1 MNRKLAFGL
10 LVLAN
15 VFWGSSYVAAKLAL
29 RDLPPPLLGA
39 LRVTLA
45 SALIWLAALPAW
57 RAHGWGGVARRVA
70 AVPRRDALRLA
81 GLGAGGLAVDYL
93 LAYQGISRTSAT
105 DASLMII
112 GEVIFTTLLAVALL
126 GERLSRRK
134 LAGIGAGAAGVAAL
148 VFGGGAAEAGSGA
161 RAIGDAL
168 ILCGL
173 LAAALY
179 SVLGAGMARKYA
191 PIAIMAYAHAG
202 SMLVWAP
209 VLAWYAL
216 RGFPAVHWPAAAS
229 VVYLGLV
236 TSLLC
241 YLLWFA
247 AAPVVGADRGAVTL
261 FVQPLVGA
269 LLGLLLLH
277 EPLTLARAVGAA
289 LIFLALYLT
298 SVPGRRPRRAG
309 ARAVNDAP
317 GAL

>member
-1 MNRKLAFGL
+1 MGQRNSVNRRLAFGL
-10 LVLAN
+10 LILAN
-15 VFWGSSYVAAKLAL
+15 VFWGSSYVAAKVAL

-39 LRVTLA
+39 LRVTGA
-45 SALIWLAALPAW
+45 TALIWLAALPAW
-57 RAHGWGGVARRVA
+57 RAHGWGGVSRRVA

-81 GLGAGGLAVDYL
+81 GLGAGGLAADYL
-93 LAYQGISRTSAT
+93 LGYQGISLTSAT

-112 GEVIFTTLLAVALL
+112 GEVIFTTLLAVLLL

-134 LAGIGAGAAGVAAL
+134 LLGIGAGVAGVAAL
-148 VFGGGAAEAGSGA
+148 VLGGGAGGAGGA
-161 RAIGDAL
+161 RALGDAL

-179 SVLGAGMARKYA
+179 SVLGAGLARRYA

-216 RGFPAVHWPAAAS
+216 RGFPTLHWPAAAS
-229 VVYLGLV
+229 VAYLALV

-241 YLLWFA
+241 YLIWFA

-269 LLGLLLLH
+269 LLSLLLLR
-277 EPLTLARAVGAA
+277 EPLTSARMAGAA
-289 LIFLALYLT
+289 LIFVALYCT
-298 SVPGRRPRRAG
+298 TVP
-309 ARAVNDAP
+309 ARGPAALPEP
-317 GAL
+317 GANV